1 MPSDLLGGPLER
13 RASILGASIRG
24 AVGGLGGP
32 QWRAPDRL
40 DDMGFSRAGQGLM
53 ISTVTVASP

>member
-1 MPSDLLGGPLER
+1 MTSDLLGGPLER
-13 RASILGASIRG
+13 GGSILGA
-24 AVGGLGGP
+24 GGLGGP